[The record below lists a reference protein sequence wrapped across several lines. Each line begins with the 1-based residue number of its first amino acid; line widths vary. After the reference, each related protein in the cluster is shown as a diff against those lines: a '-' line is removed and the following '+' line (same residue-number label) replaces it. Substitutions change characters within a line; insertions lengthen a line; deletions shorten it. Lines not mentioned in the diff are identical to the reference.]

1 MADAKL
7 LRANAPK
14 QKMAPDFTL
23 PDANGEPITL
33 SKVLGEGRRAMVVF
47 LRHLG

>member
-1 MADAKL
+1 MADAEL

-23 PDANGEPITL
+23 PDANGEPVTL
-33 SKVLGEGRRAMVVF
+33 SKVLDEGRRVMVVF